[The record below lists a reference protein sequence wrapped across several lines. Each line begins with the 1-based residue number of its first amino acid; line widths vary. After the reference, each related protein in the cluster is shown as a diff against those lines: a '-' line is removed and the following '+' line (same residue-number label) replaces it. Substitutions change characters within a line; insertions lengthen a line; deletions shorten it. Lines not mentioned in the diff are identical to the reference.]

1 MVLMPPLVVE
11 REHIDQVL
19 DALKWA
25 IEGLKT

>member
-11 REHIDQVL
+11 KEHIDQVV

-25 IEGLKT
+25 IESLKT